1 MTSPAAALRAARRP
15 TWLSSGRVLRTEVLA
30 GLVVAL
36 ALVPEAI
43 SFSLVAGVD
52 PRVGLISSFLMGV
65 TSSVVGG
72 RPAMISAAT
81 GAVALVVAPLS
92 HSHGVGYLIAAILL
106 AGVLQ
111 IALGLLG
118 AARLMRFVPR
128 SVMVGFVNALAISI
142 FLAQLPNLTGVG
154 WPVFAVLAAGLVLL
168 VVLPRLVRSV
178 PAPLLTVVALT
189 LFTVLAGVGVPTV
202 GDEGALPRT
211 LPTLGLPDVPLTLET
226 LRTIAPFSVGVA
238 LVGLMESLMTAKLVD
253 EITDTPSNKTREA
266 VGQGTSQIVTGL
278 FGGMGGCAVIG
289 QTMINV
295 KVSGARTRLSTFLA
309 GAFLLALVVGAGDV
323 VAQIPMAALVA
334 VMFLVCYGAFD
345 WHSVKPSTLK
355 AMPRSETAVMLLT
368 VVVVLLTHNL
378 AYGVLS
384 GTLLAC
390 VLFARRVAHL
400 VTVTSSEHDDGD
412 GPVRTYAVHG
422 QVFFASS
429 GDLVEQ
435 FHYAQE
441 TGRVVIDFSDAHV
454 WDASSVAVLD
464 AVTQKFAARGVAV
477 EITGMNG
484 PTRALHGRLAG
495 KAAAPL

>member
-1 MTSPAAALRAARRP
+1 VPLALAPPRAGLRRP
-15 TWLSSGRVLRTEVLA
+15 EWLRSVRVLRTEVLA

-52 PRVGLISSFLMGV
+52 PRVGLISSFVMGV
-65 TSSVVGG
+65 TSSFVGG

-92 HSHGVGYLIAAILL
+92 HSHGIGYLVAAILL

-111 IALGLLG
+111 IVLGVLG
-118 AARLMRFVPR
+118 VARLMRFVPR
-128 SVMVGFVNALAISI
+128 SVTTGFVNALAISI
-142 FLAQLPNLTGVG
+142 FIAQLPNLRDAGV
-154 WPVFAVLAAGLVLL
+154 AGYGVLL
-168 VVLPRLVRSV
+168 VGLGLLVVVPRFVKSV
-178 PAPLLTVVALT
+178 PAPLIAVVVLTVLTVVLH
-189 LFTVLAGVGVPTV
+189 VDVRTV
-202 GDEGALPRT
+202 GDDGALPHA
-211 LPTLGLPDVPLTLET
+211 LPTLGLPDVPFSLDT

-238 LVGLMESLMTAKLVD
+238 LVGLMEALMTAQLVD
-253 EITDTPSNKTREA
+253 ELTDTRSSKTRECI
-266 VGQGTSQIVTGL
+266 GQGTSQIVTGL

-309 GAFLLALVVGAGDV
+309 GAFLLVLVVGFGGV
-323 VAQIPMAALVA
+323 VARIPMAVLVA

-355 AMPRSETAVMLLT
+355 AMPRSETSVMVLT
-368 VVVVLLTHNL
+368 VVIVLLTHNL
-378 AYGVLS
+378 AYGVLG

-400 VTVTSSEHDDGD
+400 VE
-412 GPVRTYAVHG
+412 VRASAPGVYTVHG

-429 GDLVEQ
+429 GDLVTQ
-435 FHYAQE
+435 FDYATDPHE
-441 TGRVVIDFSDAHV
+441 VTIDFSDAHV
-454 WDASSVAVLD
+454 WDASSIAALD
-464 AVTQKFAARGVAV
+464 AVTRKYADHGKHA
-477 EITGMNG
+477 EIVGMN
-484 PTRALHGRLAG
+484 PATAALHGRLAG
-495 KAAAPL
+495 HVNAG

>member
-1 MTSPAAALRAARRP
+1 VSSALSAIGAARRP
-15 TWLSSGRVLRTEVLA
+15 EWLRSFRVLRTEVLA

-43 SFSLVAGVD
+43 SFSIVAGVD
-52 PRVGLISSFLMGV
+52 PRIGLISSFVMGV

-92 HSHGVGYLIAAILL
+92 HEHGVGYLIAAILL

-118 AARLMRFVPR
+118 VARLMRFVPR
-128 SVMVGFVNALAISI
+128 SVTTGFVNALAISI
-142 FLAQLPNLTGVG
+142 FLAQWPNLRDAGVLG
-154 WPVFAVLAAGLVLL
+154 YGVLVVGLVLL
-168 VVLPRLVRSV
+168 VVVPRFVKSI
-178 PAPLLTVVALT
+178 PAPLITVAVLTVV
-189 LFTVLAGVGVPTV
+189 TVVAHLDVRTV
-202 GDEGALPRT
+202 GDDGALPNT
-211 LPTLGLPDVPLTLET
+211 LPTLGLPDVPFTFET
-226 LRTIAPFSVGVA
+226 LQIIFPFAIGVA
-238 LVGLMESLMTAKLVD
+238 LVGLMESLMTAQLVD
-253 EITDTPSNKTREA
+253 ELTDTGSSKTREC

-309 GAFLLALVVGAGDV
+309 GAFLLVLVVGFGDV

-334 VMFLVCYGAFD
+334 VMFIVCYGAFD
-345 WHSVKPSTLK
+345 WHSIKPSTLK
-355 AMPRSETAVMLLT
+355 AMPRSETSVMVVT
-368 VVVVLLTHNL
+368 VVIVLLTHNL
-378 AYGVLS
+378 AYGVLG

-400 VTVTSSEHDDGD
+400 VQ
-412 GPVRTYAVHG
+412 VRSVAPGVYSVHG

-429 GDLVEQ
+429 GDLVTQ
-435 FHYAQE
+435 FDYAGDPAE
-441 TGRVVIDFSDAHV
+441 VTIDFSDAHV
-454 WDASSVAVLD
+454 WDASSIAALD
-464 AVTQKFAARGVAV
+464 AVTRKYVDHGKRA
-477 EITGMNG
+477 EIVGMN
-484 PTRALHGRLAG
+484 PATAALHGRLAG
-495 KAAAPL
+495 RVTAPE

>member
-1 MTSPAAALRAARRP
+1 MPSALASPGAALRRP
-15 TWLSSGRVLRTEVLA
+15 SWLRSPRVLRTEVLA

-43 SFSLVAGVD
+43 SFSIVAGVD
-52 PRVGLISSFLMGV
+52 PRVGLISSFVMGV
-65 TSSVVGG
+65 TTSFVGG

-118 AARLMRFVPR
+118 VARLMRFVPR
-128 SVMVGFVNALAISI
+128 SVTTGFVNALAISI
-142 FLAQLPNLTGVG
+142 FVAQLPNLRGAGVTGY
-154 WPVFAVLAAGLVLL
+154 AVLAAGLALL
-168 VVLPRLVRSV
+168 VVVPRFVKSV
-178 PAPLLTVVALT
+178 PAPLITVALLTVLVV
-189 LFTVLAGVGVPTV
+189 VLHVDVRTV
-202 GDEGALPRT
+202 GDDGALPRT
-211 LPTLGLPDVPLTLET
+211 LPTLGFPDVPLTLDT

-238 LVGLMESLMTAKLVD
+238 LVGLMESLMTAQLVD
-253 EITDTPSNKTREA
+253 ELTDTRSNKTREC
-266 VGQGTSQIVTGL
+266 VGQGTAQIVTGF

-309 GAFLLALVVGAGDV
+309 GAFLLVLVVGFGDV
-323 VAQIPMAALVA
+323 VAQIPLAALVA

-345 WHSVKPSTLK
+345 WHSVRPATLK
-355 AMPRSETAVMLLT
+355 AMPRSETAVMVVT
-368 VVVVLLTHNL
+368 VVIVLLTHNL
-378 AYGVLS
+378 AYGVLG

-400 VTVTSSEHDDGD
+400 VE
-412 GPVRTYAVHG
+412 VRPGAEPGHYTVHG

-429 GDLVEQ
+429 GDLVTQ
-435 FHYAQE
+435 FDYA
-441 TGRVVIDFSDAHV
+441 GDPARVTIDFRDAHV
-454 WDASSVAVLD
+454 WDASSIAALD
-464 AVTQKFAARGVAV
+464 AVSRKYVEHGKEAV
-477 EITGMNG
+477 IVGMN
-484 PTRALHGRLAG
+484 PATAALHGRLAG
-495 KAAAPL
+495 RVTAE